1 MATERLPMRK
11 IREVL
16 RMRWHLELTVREI
29 SRGLGISVGVVQK
42 IAARAKTAGLTWEM
56 AEGLTED
63 ALEERLYGRP
73 APPGNERARPDP
85 AYMHRELRRAGVTL
99 ELLHLEY
106 LEEHPDGLRYT
117 AFCDTYRRW
126 LSTAGL
132 VMRQVHKAGEKTFVD
147 YSGKKPAYV
156 APQTGELIE
165 VEFFVSVLGASNYT
179 YAEATATQQVADFIG
194 SHVRAYAYFGG
205 VTEITVP
212 DQLKS
217 GVTTS
222 DRYEPGV
229 QRTYG
234 EMAKHYGTAIVPARP
249 RKPRDKAKVEV
260 GVQIAQRWILARL
273 RNETFFSLA
282 ALNARIAEL
291 RDELNARPMKKL
303 GGATRR
309 DLFERYDRPAL
320 RALPSAPYELT
331 AWEQVRV
338 NLDYHVE
345 IDKHWYSVPYQ
356 VLTVGKREPLWACS
370 TESMVQIFH
379 RGQRVAAHVRS
390 RVAHKHTTDP
400 SHMPPAHRAY
410 SAGVDG
416 VIAWAAAFGPMTE
429 AMVRRLIDANP
440 VREQGWRS
448 ARGLRRVA
456 EKYGPERTER
466 ACARALFFGARSY
479 KPVEKILSLGREQ
492 LPLPSEEHAEAL
504 VIDHENVRGADY
516 FN

>member
-1 MATERLPMRK
+1 
-11 IREVL
+11 
-16 RMRWHLELTVREI
+16 
-29 SRGLGISVGVVQK
+29 
-42 IAARAKTAGLTWEM
+42 
-56 AEGLTED
+56 
-63 ALEERLYGRP
+63 
-73 APPGNERARPDP
+73 
-85 AYMHRELRRAGVTL
+85 
-99 ELLHLEY
+99 
-106 LEEHPDGLRYT
+106 
-117 AFCDTYRRW
+117 
-126 LSTAGL
+126 
-132 VMRQVHKAGEKTFVD
+132 
-147 YSGKKPAYV
+147 
-156 APQTGELIE
+156 
-165 VEFFVSVLGASNYT
+165 
-179 YAEATATQQVADFIG
+179 
-194 SHVRAYAYFGG
+194 VRAYAYFEG
-205 VTEITVP
+205 VSEITVP

-229 QRTYG
+229 QRTYD

-291 RDELNARPMKKL
+291 REELNARPMKKL
-303 GGATRR
+303 GGVTRR

-320 RALPSAPYELT
+320 RPLPSVPYELME
-331 AWEQVRV
+331 WEQVRI

-345 IDKHWYSVPYQ
+345 VDKHWYSVPYQ
-356 VLTVGKREPLWACS
+356 LLTAGKREPLWACS
-370 TESMVQIFH
+370 TETMVQLFH
-379 RGQRVAAHVRS
+379 RGKRVATHVRS
-390 RVAHKHTTDP
+390 RVAHKHTTDRA
-400 SHMPPAHRAY
+400 HMPPAHRAH

-416 VIAWAAAFGPMTE
+416 VIAWADSFGPMTA

-479 KPVEKILSLGREQ
+479 KPVEKILSLGRDH
-492 LPLPSEEHAEAL
+492 LPLPSEEPADAA
-504 VIDHENVRGADY
+504 VIDHENVRGAHY

>member
-16 RMRWHLELTVREI
+16 RMRWQLGLTVREVA
-29 SRGLGISVGVVQK
+29 RGLGISVGVVQK
-42 IAARAKTAGLTWEM
+42 IAARAKTAGLSWEE
-56 AEGLTED
+56 AEGLDEF

-73 APPGNERARPDP
+73 SAPGTDRPRPDP
-85 AYMHRELRRAGVTL
+85 VYMHRELRRHGVTL

-106 LEEHPDGLRYT
+106 LAEHPDGLRYT
-117 AFCDTYRRW
+117 AFCDVYRRW
-126 LSTAGL
+126 VATAGI

-156 APQTGELIE
+156 NPDTGEIVE
-165 VEFFVSVLGASNYT
+165 AEFFVAVLGASNYT
-179 YAEATATQQVADFIG
+179 YAEATETQQVADFIG

-234 EMAKHYGTAIVPARP
+234 EMARHYGTAIVPARP
-249 RKPRDKAKVEV
+249 KKPRDKAKVEV

-282 ALNARIAEL
+282 ALNARIGEL
-291 RDELNARPMKKL
+291 REELNTRPMKKL

-309 DLFERYDRPAL
+309 ELYERYDRPVL
-320 RALPSAPYELT
+320 RPLPSQPYELT
-331 AWEQVRV
+331 EWQQVRV

-345 IDKHWYSVPYQ
+345 VDKHWYSAPY
-356 VLTVGKREPLWACS
+356 VLVREQLWACS
-370 TESMVQIFH
+370 TETMVQLFH
-379 RGQRVAAHVRS
+379 RGQRVAAHCRS
-390 RVAHKHTTDP
+390 RDAYRHTTDP
-400 SHMPPAHRAY
+400 AHMPPAHRAH

-416 VIAWAAAFGPMTE
+416 VIAWAVAFGPMTE
-429 AMVRRLIDANP
+429 AMVRRLIDSNP

-466 ACARALFFGARSY
+466 ACAHALFFGARSY
-479 KPVEKILSLGREQ
+479 KPVANILSLGREQ
-492 LPLPSEEHAEAL
+492 LPLPGEEPVDAPAIEHG
-504 VIDHENVRGADY
+504 NVRGADY

>member
-16 RMRWHLELTVREI
+16 RLRWELRRTVREV
-29 SRGLGISVGVVQK
+29 SRALDISVGVVAK
-42 IAARAKTAGLTWEM
+42 IVARAKTAGLSW
-56 AEGLTED
+56 ED
-63 ALEERLYGRP
+63 AEKLDEVGLEERLYGRP
-73 APPGNERARPDP
+73 AAPGDTRARPDP
-85 AYMHRELRRAGVTL
+85 IYMHQELRRPGVTL

-106 LEEHPDGLRYT
+106 LEQHPDGLRYT
-117 AFCDTYRRW
+117 AFCDVYRRW
-126 LSTAGL
+126 HAKAGV

-147 YSGKKPAYV
+147 YSGKKPAYIDRD
-156 APQTGELIE
+156 TGEIVD
-165 VEFFVSVLGASNYT
+165 VEFFVAVLGASNYT
-179 YAEATATQQVADFIG
+179 FAEATETQQVADFIG
-194 SHVRAYAYFGG
+194 SHVRAYAYFKG

-217 GVTTS
+217 GVTTP

-234 EMAKHYGTAIVPARP
+234 EMARHYGTAIVPARP

-273 RNETFFSLA
+273 RNEQFFSLRD
-282 ALNARIAEL
+282 LNVRISEL
-291 RDELNARPMKKL
+291 REELNARPMKKL

-309 DLFERYDRPAL
+309 DLYERYDRPAMKS
-320 RALPSAPYELT
+320 LPATAYEIT
-331 AWEQVRV
+331 EWKQVRV

-345 IDKHWYSVPYQ
+345 VDKHWYSAPYIL
-356 VLTVGKREPLWACS
+356 VREELWTCA
-370 TESMVQIFH
+370 TETMVQLFH
-379 RGQRVAAHVRS
+379 RGQRVATHARS
-390 RVAHKHTTDP
+390 RVPHKHTTDP
-400 SHMPPAHRAY
+400 AHMPEAHRMH

-416 VIAWAAAFGPMTE
+416 VLAWATTFGPWTE
-429 AMVRRLIDANP
+429 AMARRLIEANP
-440 VREQGWRS
+440 IREQGWRS

-479 KPVEKILSLGREQ
+479 KPVAQILSLGREQ
-492 LPLPSEEHAEAL
+492 LPLPSEEPIDAPA
-504 VIDHENVRGADY
+504 IDHENVRGPDY
-516 FN
+516 YQ